1 MQSSGCDRKNLKYL
15 PGTHRRRIRKLN
27 TFFISTHLPGQFK
40 TEEILNV
47 VSFQCKL
54 GSETASMQSISSTDN
69 SFKWKP
75 PAADGNIDEES
86 DTESK
91 VSGSQLV
98 DSCL

>member
-1 MQSSGCDRKNLKYL
+1 MVEDFFLFRIHVQL
-15 PGTHRRRIRKLN
+15 PGEIKTVELLN
-27 TFFISTHLPGQFK
+27 LV
-40 TEEILNV
+40 L
-47 VSFQCKL
+47 FQCKL